1 MPQLDYITSISIA
14 LPWLA
19 SLVAVYAV
27 FVKFLDTAY
36 LYYYET
42 CFAIMPTAPYFLALV
57 TSKALA
63 YEWLS
68 FQTVSLAM
76 NQTQR
81 LILSIKK

>member
-14 LPWLA
+14 LPWLT
-19 SLVAVYAV
+19 SLAVVYIL
-27 FVKFLDTAY
+27 FIKFLDIVY

-63 YEWLS
+63 YE
-68 FQTVSLAM
+68 
-76 NQTQR
+76 
-81 LILSIKK
+81 